1 MLGTELISRYAI
13 WCSVTE
19 RGTHADFLRWQ
30 DALWIHW
37 TEATDEGVATVAYHN
52 DGLGPLAAK
61 PLLRAAFDEWL
72 VAQFNKRLLSR

>member
-1 MLGTELISRYAI
+1 MGTELISRYAI

-19 RGTHADFLRWQ
+19 RGTYADFLRWL
-30 DALWIHW
+30 DALWILW
-37 TEATDEGVATVAYHN
+37 SETTDEGVAAVDYHTK
-52 DGLGPLAAK
+52 GLGPHAAR